1 MTELTLSA
9 AGSAVLLRYDLVDG
23 AGQEGLG
30 SRRSN
35 GGTLMELG
43 LYSDTHGLAYR
54 DGSNYRMHDVPGTQM
69 RTVRI
74 AQKAEALGYH
84 SLWFP
89 NHVCMPLQSTSGHVA
104 NASRQQAYRPHHNI
118 LDAAVA
124 MGAVAA
130 STTRLKLATSVLI
143 APYRGPLNDAR
154 QLATLDVLSNRRVI
168 VGVGAG
174 WLQEEFEALGLPY
187 AERGAMT
194 EECIEIYKRSWT
206 EDVVSFHGR
215 YHDFA
220 NLSMAPKPVQK
231 PRPPIIFGSVVPA
244 GARRA
249 ARTCDGLS
257 VIFLDP
263 GARPER
269 FAHLHTEALTELE
282 RVGSDPSTFAMLG
295 VAAVRVTCASDPASG
310 DANRPLCT
318 GTPDQILSDLE
329 AFAEHGYSLLACF
342 FDCPSG
348 DMDELEE
355 QGEWFGREVLLA
367 AKQIHPR
374 GPWQTQW

>member
-1 MTELTLSA
+1 
-9 AGSAVLLRYDLVDG
+9 
-23 AGQEGLG
+23 
-30 SRRSN
+30 
-35 GGTLMELG
+35 
-43 LYSDTHGLAYR
+43 
-54 DGSNYRMHDVPGTQM
+54 
-69 RTVRI
+69 
-74 AQKAEALGYH
+74 
-84 SLWFP
+84 
-89 NHVCMPLQSTSGHVA
+89 
-104 NASRQQAYRPHHNI
+104 
-118 LDAAVA
+118 
-124 MGAVAA
+124 
-130 STTRLKLATSVLI
+130 
-143 APYRGPLNDAR
+143 
-154 QLATLDVLSNRRVI
+154 
-168 VGVGAG
+168 
-174 WLQEEFEALGLPY
+174 
-187 AERGAMT
+187 MT

-249 ARTCDGLS
+249 ARTCDDLS

-318 GTPDQILSDLE
+318 GNARPDPLRFGGVRGARLFAPSVFLRLSV
-329 AFAEHGYSLLACF
+329 
-342 FDCPSG
+342 
-348 DMDELEE
+348 
-355 QGEWFGREVLLA
+355 R
-367 AKQIHPR
+367 
-374 GPWQTQW
+374 